1 MKKQINPTIKAYLI
15 RGAFYLLLLIAVCA
29 IPFALAQRNAPKR
42 SGPNAGKLSASQS
55 KAGSLLLPYAAWPV
69 ARVPNLSSWS
79 IVANY
84 PLVSESVS
92 VSSDGTFAYGVGGF
106 AGGFPSNAFNV
117 YDPVADTW
125 SPLSNI
131 PGAFYDAPSVYAA
144 NTNSIYV
151 FGGIDANFNPSNVLQ
166 IYNVGTGIWT
176 TGAPMPGARY
186 FAGAAYY
193 SANGKIYVISG
204 FDQNFTET
212 STTWQYDP
220 VANAWD
226 TTRANMPAPT
236 GGAGYSIVGQN
247 IYLAGTWNN
256 AQGSTQHYRY
266 DIVADSWTSV
276 APVPVNIY
284 RPDSAAIGTNTYLV
298 GGGNPFLG
306 SRGFKGPKVLHPSTR
321 SPETSYNS
329 TYIYDTLSDSW
340 STGPNTNVAHSF
352 TGGTAIG
359 NTLIVVTG
367 FDGITGDTNVVEAA
381 TEGGGG
387 TPSPTPSCTPIVING
402 SITNTDPS
410 HTDKLANSN
419 NPQTCGGTETCAT
432 SGDPTSFRYDAYT
445 FTNTGGAACVTID
458 TNTACNAD
466 HAIFTSAYLGS
477 FDPNN
482 LCTNWVGDSGFP
494 PDPDQAFQVEVPGG
508 QTLVVVVNEEHHA
521 GCPGYTLTI
530 TGFCPGITPTP
541 TPTASPSCTP
551 GGFSVLIAYADGEV
565 QPDTLRNDLLA
576 AGASVVDFFDAQLG
590 TPTLGQLQ
598 QYQIVVPFSN
608 FGYADPVTLGNNLD
622 AYQAAGGVV
631 VAFNFDWFGG
641 SQSIGGAWIA
651 NDSPFNDNATTNFSS
666 GTLGTCTFGPL
677 CNGVTT
683 LDAFFREITTL
694 ASGATLAATWNDGSP
709 LIAYKGRA
717 VGVSA
722 YVGDFAGMWSGD
734 FAKVIINS
742 GTFLLPCGSPTPT
755 ATATA
760 PSATPTST
768 ATATATAPSATPTL
782 TATATATATAP
793 SATPTGTAT
802 ATATATATHTPRATP
817 TPRPAP
823 TPVERTGNC
832 YFFNSTCTGLPQ
844 LVNMTC
850 IDCIVA
856 HSGGSWEDGAGCMT
870 TCPMR

>member
-42 SGPNAGKLSASQS
+42 SGPNAGELSAPQS
-55 KAGSLLLPYAAWPV
+55 IAGSLLRPYAAWPV

-176 TGAPMPGARY
+176 PGAPMPGARY

-220 VANAWD
+220 VANTWD

-247 IYLAGTWNN
+247 IYLAATWNN
-256 AQGSTQHYRY
+256 ANGSTQHYRY

-284 RPDSAAIGTNTYLV
+284 RPDSAAIGTHTYLV
-298 GGGNPFLG
+298 CGGNPFLG
-306 SRGFKGPKVLHPSTR
+306 SRGFKGPKVLHPSTN

-329 TYIYDTLSDSW
+329 TYIYDTIGDTW

-387 TPSPTPSCTPIVING
+387 GSPTPTATGTPACTPVVING
-402 SITNTDPS
+402 SIDLSDPTQTDRLFRS
-410 HTDKLANSN
+410 GF
-419 NPQTCGGTETCAT
+419 PQTCPATTTCAIF
-432 SGDPTSFRYDAYT
+432 GDATPHHYDSYT
-445 FTNTGGAACVTID
+445 FTNTTGSTQCVHID
-458 TNTACNAD
+458 TNTACTGTNF
-466 HAIFTSAYLGS
+466 IFTAAYLGS
-477 FDPNN
+477 FDPANICNN
-482 LCTNWVGDSGFP
+482 WIGDSGSSP
-494 PDPDQAFQVEVPGG
+494 NPDQPFDVDVNNGD
-508 QTLVVVVNEEHHA
+508 TLVVVV
-521 GCPGYTLTI
+521 
-530 TGFCPGITPTP
+530 
-541 TPTASPSCTP
+541 S
-551 GGFSVLIAYADGEV
+551 EV
-565 QPDTLRNDLLA
+565 
-576 AGASVVDFFDAQLG
+576 
-590 TPTLGQLQ
+590 
-598 QYQIVVPFSN
+598 
-608 FGYADPVTLGNNLD
+608 
-622 AYQAAGGVV
+622 
-631 VAFNFDWFGG
+631 
-641 SQSIGGAWIA
+641 
-651 NDSPFNDNATTNFSS
+651 
-666 GTLGTCTFGPL
+666 
-677 CNGVTT
+677 
-683 LDAFFREITTL
+683 
-694 ASGATLAATWNDGSP
+694 
-709 LIAYKGRA
+709 
-717 VGVSA
+717 
-722 YVGDFAGMWSGD
+722 
-734 FAKVIINS
+734 
-742 GTFLLPCGSPTPT
+742 
-755 ATATA
+755 
-760 PSATPTST
+760 
-768 ATATATAPSATPTL
+768 
-782 TATATATATAP
+782 
-793 SATPTGTAT
+793 
-802 ATATATATHTPRATP
+802 
-817 TPRPAP
+817 
-823 TPVERTGNC
+823 
-832 YFFNSTCTGLPQ
+832 
-844 LVNMTC
+844 
-850 IDCIVA
+850 
-856 HSGGSWEDGAGCMT
+856 
-870 TCPMR
+870 